1 MKLLPDLDRP
11 FNAETTAEGEQLI
24 TRDGKLVEKWIYWGD
39 DYGGKFPVSAKLVGE
54 GFDET
59 YTVNGHYLTNDTS
72 NKDLFHTKEEVI
84 DYSEWVGK
92 WCKFWDEDANVFC
105 CDIFVA
111 YCLETSDGLKDTTP
125 FESQNDWFKN
135 CELLPD
141 DLQNRLNEVCK

>member
-1 MKLLPDLDRP
+1 MKLVPDLDNP
-11 FNAETTAEGEQLI
+11 FNSETTEGTQLI
-24 TRDGKLVEKWIYWGD
+24 TRDGNLVTKWNRFNTLIAFDFYDSHGKTTAVTNLDGTFYIFGD
-39 DYGGKFPVSAKLVGE
+39 SP
-54 GFDET
+54 
-59 YTVNGHYLTNDTS
+59 N
-72 NKDLFHTKEEVI
+72 DLFHTKEEAV

-125 FESQNDWFKN
+125 YESQNDWFKN